1 MEQALPQPN
10 FPLLTQHLIAI
21 THQINLIPNMPAI
34 LGFDAVL
41 ARLDAIL
48 ALQAQQHDAILAQ
61 QQRQHEASLAQQQ
74 QQHQAALA
82 QQEQQHN
89 QQVAL
94 YQQLIQRMDTMEQ
107 SFRK

>member
-48 ALQAQQHDAILAQ
+48 ALQAQQHDAILTQ
-61 QQRQHEASLAQQQ
+61 QQR
-74 QQHQAALA
+74 QHQAALA
-82 QQEQQHN
+82 RQEQQHN